1 MGLLDSVLSG
11 ALSNLAGGAAQGG
24 AGAAAGGIS
33 PELIKVVVG
42 MLGNDSP
49 LGGLGGLIGKFQNAG
64 LGDVASSW
72 VSNGENMPVS
82 PNQIQDALGT
92 DTLSQ
97 IASQLGMSHGDAAGS
112 LSQMLP
118 QIINQLT
125 PQGQAPAGGLGNMG
139 DLLGALLGGQR

>member
-1 MGLLDSVLSG
+1 MGLLDSVISG

-24 AGAAAGGIS
+24 AGAVGGIS
-33 PELIKVVVG
+33 PDLIKVVVG

-64 LGDVASSW
+64 LGHVADSW
-72 VSNGENMPVS
+72 VSNGDNLPVS
-82 PNQIQDALGT
+82 PNQIQDALGS
-92 DTLSQ
+92 DTLGQ

-125 PQGQAPAGGLGNMG
+125 PHGQAPAGGLGNVG

>member
-24 AGAAAGGIS
+24 AGAAGGIS

-82 PNQIQDALGT
+82 PNQIQDALGS
-92 DTLSQ
+92 DTLGQ